1 MKLSTHTNYKCDITQ
16 NWTVEQKWNSFF
28 DSHFS
33 GLPIIKSNG
42 RSRFLIG
49 LGKLHCISSLGWWWS
64 GSILRPNI
72 TAAIGV
78 LFVNGRG
85 EAVINKKCISNYLF
99 LFIKKRRFICESENP
114 SLPMCTGINT
124 LLTLFQNSTNSFQ
137 CWSEISNQIIV
148 ECFGTL
154 ISKKNVSRKIFFK
167 N

>member
-16 NWTVEQKWNSFF
+16 NWTVEQEWNSFF

-72 TAAIGV
+72 TAAIRV

-99 LFIKKRRFICESENP
+99 LDWRFICESENP
-114 SLPMCTGINT
+114 SLPMGTGINT

-154 ISKKNVSRKIFFK
+154 IIKKNVSRKIIL
-167 N
+167 

>member
-1 MKLSTHTNYKCDITQ
+1 MAPMPKINFMKLSTHTNYKCDITQ
-16 NWTVEQKWNSFF
+16 NWTVEQEWNSFF

-99 LFIKKRRFICESENP
+99 LYTYKKKEDLFVKVKI
-114 SLPMCTGINT
+114 LPY
-124 LLTLFQNSTNSFQ
+124 LWARALTLSWHCSKTPPTL
-137 CWSEISNQIIV
+137 SNA
-148 ECFGTL
+148 EARSPTKSSL
-154 ISKKNVSRKIFFK
+154 SASAP
-167 N
+167 